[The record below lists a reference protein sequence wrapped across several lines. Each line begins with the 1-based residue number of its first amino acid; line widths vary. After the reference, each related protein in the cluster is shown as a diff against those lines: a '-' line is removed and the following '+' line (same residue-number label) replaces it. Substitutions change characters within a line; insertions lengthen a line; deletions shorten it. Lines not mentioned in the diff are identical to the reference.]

1 MVEPKS
7 PHQIVKSILRL
18 PNDGPL
24 NSFDK
29 YLKAAEYL
37 NLEIITQDEVIKALL
52 SGDHLLLDYFKR
64 TFFYQWDASTLGS
77 LGFNSAPSTKER
89 REEIYKILEIKQDLI
104 EIFNSHI
111 GIIVPRNDEIFIDEK
126 QAPSWVD
133 EENWFY
139 WDKYSKFLLNKYG
152 EQSGL
157 EIVRS
162 LDDSST
168 KILNILQDPTAETI
182 SKKKG
187 LVVGYVQSGKTSNMQ
202 ALVSKAIDSGYK
214 LIIVLS
220 GDKNIL
226 RNQTQRRF
234 DKEIFG
240 KEQILRHLTVD
251 VNDVNFLRD
260 SKMEYYDAEDWN
272 DFVSFNGMPR
282 PTEGKP
288 NIVRLTTSTK
298 SIRDGMFDQINLHPS
313 ESSRFNTKDNLRK
326 NDAYVAIITK
336 NGPSID
342 KVITQLNI
350 TQNKGIN
357 LQEVP
362 ALVIDDESDSSSV
375 GTQKIGEPRR
385 RVNQAI
391 INLLERLKSSICRIH
406 SYSVC

>member
-1 MVEPKS
+1 M
-7 PHQIVKSILRL
+7 
-18 PNDGPL
+18 
-24 NSFDK
+24 
-29 YLKAAEYL
+29 
-37 NLEIITQDEVIKALL
+37 
-52 SGDHLLLDYFKR
+52 
-64 TFFYQWDASTLGS
+64 
-77 LGFNSAPSTKER
+77 
-89 REEIYKILEIKQDLI
+89 
-104 EIFNSHI
+104 
-111 GIIVPRNDEIFIDEK
+111 
-126 QAPSWVD
+126 
-133 EENWFY
+133 
-139 WDKYSKFLLNKYG
+139 
-152 EQSGL
+152 
-157 EIVRS
+157 
-162 LDDSST
+162 
-168 KILNILQDPTAETI
+168 
-182 SKKKG
+182 
-187 LVVGYVQSGKTSNMQ
+187 VVGYVQSETSNMQ

-350 TQNKGIN
+350 TK
-357 LQEVP
+357 
-362 ALVIDDESDSSSV
+362 
-375 GTQKIGEPRR
+375 
-385 RVNQAI
+385 
-391 INLLERLKSSICRIH
+391 
-406 SYSVC
+406 